1 MLLASVITEVVLASL
16 VLIPLMLYRLKTQR
30 WNRLTLDYPIN
41 SNQEKLTIL
50 LPIWNE
56 SLVIDKKLSDLK
68 RNYPFETSLLVIDSA
83 SNDDSV
89 VKVNDWFS
97 RNEGTFST
105 TQLIVM
111 PERLGKTSAVK
122 LALETL
128 AEQNYQGLVLMT
140 DADAL
145 IDKGSIIR
153 LHGWF
158 ADSSIGAVGSSA
170 RRKTSLNGEIEYRE
184 LFEQLRQGESKIDST
199 PFLEGSC
206 MMWRHGSFSPSKLN
220 TAANA
225 DDAQITA
232 LIRFAGLRTI
242 FDSEAKFTDFAPS
255 TIDGQRRQKI
265 RRAQGL
271 QTILM
276 TLPKQ
281 NKLVKSGK
289 YSMIFRYQRYL
300 YLTAPMML
308 FFAGISAIIRWTYVS
323 LSGMPVGQEALFHA
337 GLGFLELFVLVAWL
351 TNRNGIKLPFINTIG
366 IVFTGFEY
374 LLISR
379 IRILL
384 GRQSNRWDQHTDTR
398 ELMSRN

>member
-16 VLIPLMLYRLKTQR
+16 VLIPLALYRLKTQR
-30 WNRLTLDYPIN
+30 WNRLTLDYPTKPI
-41 SNQEKLTIL
+41 QEKLTIL

-56 SLVIDKKLSDLK
+56 SLVIDKKLSNLK
-68 RNYPFETSLLVIDSA
+68 RDYPFETSLLIIDSA
-83 SNDDSV
+83 SDDDSIT
-89 VKVNDWFS
+89 KVQDWLS

-128 AEQNYQGLVLMT
+128 VEQNYQGLVLMT

-145 IDKGSIIR
+145 IDEGTIIR

-158 ADSSIGAVGSSA
+158 ADPSIGAVGSSA
-170 RRKTSLNGEIEYRE
+170 RRKTSLSGEVEYRK

-206 MMWRHGSFSPSKLN
+206 MMWRHGSFSLSKLN
-220 TAANA
+220 TSSNA

-242 FDSEAKFTDFAPS
+242 FDSEAKFSDFAPS

-271 QTILM
+271 QTMLM
-276 TLPKQ
+276 TVPKH

-289 YSMIFRYQRYL
+289 YSMIFRYQRYFH
-300 YLTAPMML
+300 LTAPLLL
-308 FFAGISAIIRWTYVS
+308 FFAGVSAIIRWTYVGV
-323 LSGMPVGQEALFHA
+323 SGMPIGQEALFHA
-337 GLGFLELFVLVAWL
+337 GLGFLELSVLVAWL
-351 TNRNGIKLPFINTIG
+351 TNRNGIRLPFVSTIG
-366 IVFTGFEY
+366 TLVTGFEY

-379 IRILL
+379 VRILL

-398 ELMSRN
+398 ELMSGN

>member
-1 MLLASVITEVVLASL
+1 MLLATVITEVVLASL

-83 SNDDSV
+83 SDDDSV

-128 AEQNYQGLVLMT
+128 AEQNFQGLVLMT

-145 IDKGSIIR
+145 IDEGAIIR

-271 QTILM
+271 QTMLM
-276 TLPKQ
+276 TIPKQ

-300 YLTAPMML
+300 HLTAPMML
-308 FFAGISAIIRWTYVS
+308 FFAGISAVIRWTYVS
-323 LSGMPVGQEALFHA
+323 LTGMPIGQEALFHA
-337 GLGFLELFVLVAWL
+337 GLGFLELSVLVAWL

-366 IVFTGFEY
+366 TVFTDFEY

-398 ELMSRN
+398 DLMSGN

>member
-1 MLLASVITEVVLASL
+1 MLLATVITEVVLASL
-16 VLIPLMLYRLKTQR
+16 LLIPLMLYRLKTQR

-145 IDKGSIIR
+145 IDEGAIIR

-170 RRKTSLNGEIEYRE
+170 RRKTSLNGETEYRE

-300 YLTAPMML
+300 HLTAPVML
-308 FFAGISAIIRWTYVS
+308 FFAGISAVIRWTYVS
-323 LSGMPVGQEALFHA
+323 LSGMPIGQEALFHA
-337 GLGFLELFVLVAWL
+337 GLGFLELSVLVAWL

-366 IVFTGFEY
+366 TVFTGFEY
-374 LLISR
+374 LLIAR
-379 IRILL
+379 IRISL

-398 ELMSRN
+398 ELMSGN

>member
-170 RRKTSLNGEIEYRE
+170 RRKTSLNGETEYRE

-220 TAANA
+220 TSSNA

-366 IVFTGFEY
+366 TVFTGFEY
-374 LLISR
+374 LFISR
-379 IRILL
+379 IGILL
-384 GRQSNRWDQHTDTR
+384 GRHSNRWDQHTDTR

>member
-1 MLLASVITEVVLASL
+1 MLLATVITEVVLASL

-30 WNRLTLDYPIN
+30 WNRLTLDYPTN
-41 SNQEKLTIL
+41 SHQEKLTIL

-68 RNYPFETSLLVIDSA
+68 RDYPFETSLLVIDSA
-83 SNDDSV
+83 SDDDSV

-105 TQLIVM
+105 TQLIAM

-145 IDKGSIIR
+145 IDDGAIIR

-206 MMWRHGSFSPSKLN
+206 MMWRHGSFSPSRLN
-220 TAANA
+220 TASNA

-271 QTILM
+271 QKMLM
-276 TLPKQ
+276 TIPKQ

-300 YLTAPMML
+300 HLTAPMML
-308 FFAGISAIIRWTYVS
+308 FFAGISAVIRWTYVS
-323 LSGMPVGQEALFHA
+323 VSGMPVGHEALFHA
-337 GLGFLELFVLVAWL
+337 GLGFLELTVLVAWL
-351 TNRNGIKLPFINTIG
+351 TNRNGIKLPFVNIIG
-366 IVFTGFEY
+366 TVFTGFEY
-374 LLISR
+374 LFISR

-398 ELMSRN
+398 ELMSGN

>member
-1 MLLASVITEVVLASL
+1 MLLATVITEVVLASL

-83 SNDDSV
+83 SDDDSV

-145 IDKGSIIR
+145 IDEGAIIR
-153 LHGWF
+153 LHGGF

-220 TAANA
+220 TSSNA

-232 LIRFAGLRTI
+232 LIRFAGLRSL
-242 FDSEAKFTDFAPS
+242 FDSVAKFTDFAPS

-271 QTILM
+271 QTMLM

-300 YLTAPMML
+300 YLIAPMMI

-337 GLGFLELFVLVAWL
+337 GLGFLELSVLVAWL

>member
-83 SNDDSV
+83 SDDDSV

-145 IDKGSIIR
+145 IDEGSIIR

-158 ADSSIGAVGSSA
+158 ADSTIGAVGSSA

-206 MMWRHGSFSPSKLN
+206 MMWRHGSFSSSKLN

-366 IVFTGFEY
+366 TVFTGFEY
-374 LLISR
+374 LFISR
-379 IRILL
+379 IGILL
-384 GRQSNRWDQHTDTR
+384 GRHSNRWDQHTDTR

>member
-1 MLLASVITEVVLASL
+1 MLLATVITEVVLASL
-16 VLIPLMLYRLKTQR
+16 VLLPLVLYRLKTQR
-30 WNRLTLDYPIN
+30 WNRLTLDYPTN
-41 SNQEKLTIL
+41 SHQEKLTIL

-68 RNYPFETSLLVIDSA
+68 RDYPFETSLLVIDSA
-83 SNDDSV
+83 SDDDSV
-89 VKVNDWFS
+89 TKVNDWFS
-97 RNEGTFST
+97 KNEGTFST
-105 TQLIVM
+105 TQLIAM

-128 AEQNYQGLVLMT
+128 VEQNYQGLVLMT

-145 IDKGSIIR
+145 IDDGAIIR
-153 LHGWF
+153 LYGWF

-170 RRKTSLNGEIEYRE
+170 RRKTSLSGEMEYRE

-220 TAANA
+220 TASNA
-225 DDAQITA
+225 DDAQITS

-242 FDSEAKFTDFAPS
+242 FDPEAKFTDFAPS

-271 QTILM
+271 QTMLM
-276 TLPKQ
+276 TIPKQ
-281 NKLVKSGK
+281 NKLVNSGK
-289 YSMIFRYQRYL
+289 FTAIIRYQEYL
-300 YLTAPMML
+300 HLTAPL
-308 FFAGISAIIRWTYVS
+308 LIFSAGMSAIIRWTYVS
-323 LSGMPVGQEALFHA
+323 IIGMPVGQEALFHA
-337 GLGFLELFVLVAWL
+337 GLGFLELTVLVAWL
-351 TNRNGIKLPFINTIG
+351 TNRNGIKLPLLNTIG
-366 IVFTGFEY
+366 TVFTGFEY
-374 LLISR
+374 LFISR
-379 IRILL
+379 VRILFR
-384 GRQSNRWDQHTDTR
+384 RQSNRWDQHSDTR

>member
-1 MLLASVITEVVLASL
+1 MLLATVITEVVLASL

-83 SNDDSV
+83 SDDDSV

-170 RRKTSLNGEIEYRE
+170 RRKTSLNGETEYRE

-271 QTILM
+271 QTMLM

>member
-1 MLLASVITEVVLASL
+1 MLLATVITEVVLASL

-145 IDKGSIIR
+145 IDEGAIIR

-170 RRKTSLNGEIEYRE
+170 RRKTSLNGETEYRE

-323 LSGMPVGQEALFHA
+323 LSGMPIGQEALFHA
-337 GLGFLELFVLVAWL
+337 GLGFLELSVLVAWL

-366 IVFTGFEY
+366 TVFTGFEY
-374 LLISR
+374 LLIAR
-379 IRILL
+379 IRISL

-398 ELMSRN
+398 ELMSGN

>member
-1 MLLASVITEVVLASL
+1 MLLATVITEVVLASL

-68 RNYPFETSLLVIDSA
+68 RNYPFETSLLIIDSA
-83 SNDDSV
+83 SDDDSV

-97 RNEGTFST
+97 RNQSTFST

-122 LALETL
+122 LALEAL

-145 IDKGSIIR
+145 IDDGAIIR

-170 RRKTSLNGEIEYRE
+170 RRKTSLSGEVEYRE
-184 LFEQLRQGESKIDST
+184 LFEELRQGESKIDST

-271 QTILM
+271 QTMLM
-276 TLPKQ
+276 TIPKQ

-289 YSMIFRYQRYL
+289 YSTIFRYQRYL
-300 YLTAPMML
+300 HLTAPIML
-308 FFAGISAIIRWTYVS
+308 FFAGISAVIRWTYVS
-323 LSGMPVGQEALFHA
+323 LSGMPIGQEALFHA
-337 GLGFLELFVLVAWL
+337 GLGFLELSVLVAWL

-398 ELMSRN
+398 DLMSGN

>member
-1 MLLASVITEVVLASL
+1 MLLATVITEVVLASL
-16 VLIPLMLYRLKTQR
+16 VLLPLVLYRLKTQR
-30 WNRLTLDYPIN
+30 WNRLTLDYPTN
-41 SNQEKLTIL
+41 SHQEKLTIL

-68 RNYPFETSLLVIDSA
+68 RDYPFETSLLVIDSA
-83 SNDDSV
+83 SDDDSV

-105 TQLIVM
+105 TQLIAM

-122 LALETL
+122 LALEAL

-145 IDKGSIIR
+145 IDEGAIIR

-184 LFEQLRQGESKIDST
+184 LFERLRQGESKIDST

-271 QTILM
+271 QTMLM
-276 TLPKQ
+276 TIPKQ
-281 NKLVKSGK
+281 NQLVNSGR

-300 YLTAPMML
+300 HLTAPMML

-323 LSGMPVGQEALFHA
+323 FSGMPIGQEALFHA
-337 GLGFLELFVLVAWL
+337 GLGFLELSVLVAWL

-366 IVFTGFEY
+366 TVFTGFEY

-384 GRQSNRWDQHTDTR
+384 GRQSYRWDQHTDAR
-398 ELMSRN
+398 ELMSAN

>member
-1 MLLASVITEVVLASL
+1 MLLATVITEVVLASL
-16 VLIPLMLYRLKTQR
+16 VLLPLVLYRLKTQR
-30 WNRLTLDYPIN
+30 WNRLTLDYPTN
-41 SNQEKLTIL
+41 SHQEKLTIL

-68 RNYPFETSLLVIDSA
+68 RDYPFETSLLVIDSA
-83 SNDDSV
+83 SDDDSV
-89 VKVNDWFS
+89 TKVNDWFS

-105 TQLIVM
+105 TQLIAM

-128 AEQNYQGLVLMT
+128 VEQNYQGLVLMT

-145 IDKGSIIR
+145 IDDGAIIR

-170 RRKTSLNGEIEYRE
+170 RRKTSLSGEMEYRE

-206 MMWRHGSFSPSKLN
+206 MMWRHGSFSPSRLN
-220 TAANA
+220 TASNA
-225 DDAQITA
+225 DDAQVTA

-242 FDSEAKFTDFAPS
+242 FDSEAKFTDFAPT

-271 QTILM
+271 QTMLM
-276 TLPKQ
+276 TIPKQ
-281 NKLVKSGK
+281 NKLVNSGK
-289 YSMIFRYQRYL
+289 FTAIIRYQKYL
-300 YLTAPMML
+300 HLTAPL
-308 FFAGISAIIRWTYVS
+308 VIFFAGMSAIIRWTYVS
-323 LSGMPVGQEALFHA
+323 ISGMPVGQEALFHA
-337 GLGFLELFVLVAWL
+337 GLGFLELTVLVAWL
-351 TNRNGIKLPFINTIG
+351 TNRNGIKLPLLNTIG
-366 IVFTGFEY
+366 TVFTGFEY
-374 LLISR
+374 LFISR
-379 IRILL
+379 VRILFR
-384 GRQSNRWDQHTDTR
+384 RQSNRWDQHSDTR

>member
-1 MLLASVITEVVLASL
+1 MLLATVITEVVLASL

-83 SNDDSV
+83 SDDDSV

-97 RNEGTFST
+97 RNQSTFST

-122 LALETL
+122 LALEAL

-145 IDKGSIIR
+145 IDEGAIIR

-271 QTILM
+271 QTMLM
-276 TLPKQ
+276 TIPKQ

-289 YSMIFRYQRYL
+289 YSMIFRYQKYL
-300 YLTAPMML
+300 HLTAPMML
-308 FFAGISAIIRWTYVS
+308 FFAGISAVIRWTYVS
-323 LSGMPVGQEALFHA
+323 LTGMPIGQEALFHA
-337 GLGFLELFVLVAWL
+337 GLGFLELSVLVAWL

-366 IVFTGFEY
+366 TVFTGFEY

-398 ELMSRN
+398 ELMSGN

>member
-1 MLLASVITEVVLASL
+1 MLLATVITEVVLASL
-16 VLIPLMLYRLKTQR
+16 VLLPLVLYRLKTQR
-30 WNRLTLDYPIN
+30 WNRLTLDYPTN
-41 SNQEKLTIL
+41 SHQEKLTIL

-68 RNYPFETSLLVIDSA
+68 RDYPFETSLLVIDSA
-83 SNDDSV
+83 SDDDSV
-89 VKVNDWFS
+89 TKVNDWFS

-105 TQLIVM
+105 TQLIAM

-128 AEQNYQGLVLMT
+128 VEQNYQGLVLMT

-145 IDKGSIIR
+145 IDDGAIIR

-170 RRKTSLNGEIEYRE
+170 RRKTSLSGEMEYRE

-206 MMWRHGSFSPSKLN
+206 MMWRHGSFSPSRLN
-220 TAANA
+220 TASNA

-242 FDSEAKFTDFAPS
+242 FDSEAKFTDFAPT

-271 QTILM
+271 QTMLM
-276 TLPKQ
+276 TIPKQ
-281 NKLVKSGK
+281 NKLVNSGK
-289 YSMIFRYQRYL
+289 FTAIIRYQKYL
-300 YLTAPMML
+300 HLTAPL
-308 FFAGISAIIRWTYVS
+308 VIFFAGMSAIIRWTYVS
-323 LSGMPVGQEALFHA
+323 ISGMPVGQEALFHA
-337 GLGFLELFVLVAWL
+337 GLGFLELTVLVAWL
-351 TNRNGIKLPFINTIG
+351 TNRNGIKLPLLNTIG
-366 IVFTGFEY
+366 TVFTGFEY
-374 LLISR
+374 LFISR
-379 IRILL
+379 VRILFR
-384 GRQSNRWDQHTDTR
+384 RQSNRWDQHSDTR

>member
-16 VLIPLMLYRLKTQR
+16 VLVPLVLYRLKTQR
-30 WNRLTLDYPIN
+30 WNRLTLDYPTN
-41 SNQEKLTIL
+41 PNQEKLTIL

-56 SLVIDKKLSDLK
+56 SLVIEKKLSDLN
-68 RNYPFETSLLVIDSA
+68 REYPFETSLLVIDSA
-83 SNDDSV
+83 SDDDSLTK
-89 VKVNDWFS
+89 VKQWIAQ
-97 RNEGTFST
+97 NEGAFSS
-105 TQLIVM
+105 TQLIAM

-122 LALETL
+122 QALDCLT
-128 AEQNYQGLVLMT
+128 EQNYQGLVLMT

-145 IDKGSIIR
+145 IDEGAIIR

-170 RRKTSLNGEIEYRE
+170 RRKTSLSGEVEYRE
-184 LFEQLRQGESKIDST
+184 LFEQLRQAESKIDST

-206 MMWRHGSFSPSKLN
+206 MMWRHGSFNPNKLN
-220 TAANA
+220 TASNA

-242 FDSEAKFTDFAPS
+242 FDSQAKFTDFAPS

-271 QTILM
+271 QTMLM
-276 TLPKQ
+276 TVPKH
-281 NKLVKSGK
+281 NKLVNSGK

-300 YLTAPMML
+300 HLTAPFLL

-323 LSGMPVGQEALFHA
+323 VSGIPVGQEALFHA
-337 GLGFLELFVLVAWL
+337 GLGFLELVILVAWL
-351 TNRNGIKLPFINTIG
+351 TNRNGIKLPFVNTIG
-366 IVFTGFEY
+366 TVFTGFEY

-379 IRILL
+379 VRILL

-398 ELMSRN
+398 QLMSRN

>member
-1 MLLASVITEVVLASL
+1 MLLATVITEVVLASL

-30 WNRLTLDYPIN
+30 WNRLTLDYPTN
-41 SNQEKLTIL
+41 SHQEKLTIL

-68 RNYPFETSLLVIDSA
+68 RDYPFETSLLVIDSA
-83 SNDDSV
+83 SDDDSV
-89 VKVNDWFS
+89 VKVNDW
-97 RNEGTFST
+97 
-105 TQLIVM
+105 
-111 PERLGKTSAVK
+111 SAVK

-145 IDKGSIIR
+145 IDDGAIIR

-206 MMWRHGSFSPSKLN
+206 MMWRHGSFSPSRLN
-220 TAANA
+220 TASNA

-271 QTILM
+271 QKMLM
-276 TLPKQ
+276 TIPKQ

-289 YSMIFRYQRYL
+289 YSMIFSYQRYL
-300 YLTAPMML
+300 HLTAPLLL
-308 FFAGISAIIRWTYVS
+308 FLAGISAIIRWTYVS
-323 LSGMPVGQEALFHA
+323 FSGIPIGQDALFHA
-337 GLGFLELFVLVAWL
+337 GLGFLELIILVAWL
-351 TNRNGIKLPFINTIG
+351 TNRNGIKLPLVNTIG
-366 IVFTGFEY
+366 TVVTGFEY
-374 LLISR
+374 LFISR

-398 ELMSRN
+398 ELMSGN

>member
-41 SNQEKLTIL
+41 SNHEKLTIL

-83 SNDDSV
+83 SDDDSV

-122 LALETL
+122 LASETL
-128 AEQNYQGLVLMT
+128 AEQNFQGLVLMT

-145 IDKGSIIR
+145 IDEGAIIR

-170 RRKTSLNGEIEYRE
+170 RRKTSLNGEIEYRA

-271 QTILM
+271 QTMLM
-276 TLPKQ
+276 TIPKQ

-300 YLTAPMML
+300 HLTAPLVL
-308 FFAGISAIIRWTYVS
+308 FFAGISAVIRWTYVS

-337 GLGFLELFVLVAWL
+337 GLGFLELSVLVAWL
-351 TNRNGIKLPFINTIG
+351 TSRNGIKLPFINTIG
-366 IVFTGFEY
+366 TLFTGFEY

-398 ELMSRN
+398 DLMSGN

>member
-1 MLLASVITEVVLASL
+1 MLLATVITEVVLASL

-83 SNDDSV
+83 SDDDSV

-128 AEQNYQGLVLMT
+128 AEQNFQGLVLMT

-145 IDKGSIIR
+145 IDEGAIIR

-271 QTILM
+271 QTMLM
-276 TLPKQ
+276 TIPKQ

-300 YLTAPMML
+300 HLTAPMML
-308 FFAGISAIIRWTYVS
+308 FFAGISAVIRWTYVS
-323 LSGMPVGQEALFHA
+323 LTGMPIGQEALFHA
-337 GLGFLELFVLVAWL
+337 GLGFLELSVLVAWL

-366 IVFTGFEY
+366 TVFTGFEY

-398 ELMSRN
+398 DLMSGN

>member
-16 VLIPLMLYRLKTQR
+16 VLIPLALYRLKTQR
-30 WNRLTLDYPIN
+30 WNRLTLDYPTKPH
-41 SNQEKLTIL
+41 QEKLTIL

-56 SLVIDKKLSDLK
+56 SLIIDKKLSNLK
-68 RNYPFETSLLVIDSA
+68 RDYPFETSLLIIDSA
-83 SNDDSV
+83 SDDDSIT
-89 VKVNDWFS
+89 KVQDWLS

-128 AEQNYQGLVLMT
+128 VEQNYQGLVLMT

-145 IDKGSIIR
+145 IDEGTIIR

-158 ADSSIGAVGSSA
+158 ADPSIGAVGSSA
-170 RRKTSLNGEIEYRE
+170 RRKTSLSGEVEYRK

-206 MMWRHGSFSPSKLN
+206 MMWRHGSFSLSKLN
-220 TAANA
+220 TFSNA

-242 FDSEAKFTDFAPS
+242 FDSEAKFSDFAPS

-271 QTILM
+271 QTMLM
-276 TLPKQ
+276 TVPKH

-289 YSMIFRYQRYL
+289 YSMIFRYQRYFH
-300 YLTAPMML
+300 LTAPLLL
-308 FFAGISAIIRWTYVS
+308 FFAGVSAIIRWTYVS
-323 LSGMPVGQEALFHA
+323 VSGMPIGQEALFHA
-337 GLGFLELFVLVAWL
+337 GLGFLELSVLVAWL
-351 TNRNGIKLPFINTIG
+351 TNRNGIRLPFVNTIG
-366 IVFTGFEY
+366 TLVTGFEY

-379 IRILL
+379 VRILL

-398 ELMSRN
+398 ELMSGN

>member
-1 MLLASVITEVVLASL
+1 MLLATVITEVVLASL

-83 SNDDSV
+83 SDDDSV

-122 LALETL
+122 QALETL
-128 AEQNYQGLVLMT
+128 AGQNYQGLVLMT

-145 IDKGSIIR
+145 IDDGAIIR

-158 ADSSIGAVGSSA
+158 ANSSIGAVGSSA
-170 RRKTSLNGEIEYRE
+170 RRKTSLSGEMEYRE

-271 QTILM
+271 QTMLM
-276 TLPKQ
+276 TIPKQ
-281 NKLVKSGK
+281 NELVKSGK

-300 YLTAPMML
+300 HLTAPLML

-337 GLGFLELFVLVAWL
+337 GLGFLELSVLVAWL
-351 TNRNGIKLPFINTIG
+351 TNRNCIKLPFINTIG
-366 IVFTGFEY
+366 TVFTGFEY

-398 ELMSRN
+398 ELMSGN

>member
-1 MLLASVITEVVLASL
+1 MLLATVITEVVLASL

-83 SNDDSV
+83 SDDDSV

-271 QTILM
+271 QTMLM

-366 IVFTGFEY
+366 TVFTGFEY

>member
-1 MLLASVITEVVLASL
+1 MLLATVITEVVLASL

-83 SNDDSV
+83 SDDDSV

-97 RNEGTFST
+97 RNQSTFST

-122 LALETL
+122 LALEAL

-145 IDKGSIIR
+145 IDEGAIIR

-271 QTILM
+271 QTMLM
-276 TLPKQ
+276 TIPKQ
-281 NKLVKSGK
+281 NKLVNSGK
-289 YSMIFRYQRYL
+289 FSSIIRYQKYL
-300 YLTAPMML
+300 HLTAPL
-308 FFAGISAIIRWTYVS
+308 LIFSAGISAVIRWTYVS
-323 LSGMPVGQEALFHA
+323 ISGMPVGQEALFHA
-337 GLGFLELFVLVAWL
+337 GLGFLELTVLVAWL
-351 TNRNGIKLPFINTIG
+351 TNRNGIKLPFINTLG
-366 IVFTGFEY
+366 TVFTGFEY
-374 LLISR
+374 LFISR
-379 IRILL
+379 ARIIL
-384 GRQSNRWDQHTDTR
+384 GHQSNRWDQHSDTR
-398 ELMSRN
+398 ELMSEN

>member
-1 MLLASVITEVVLASL
+1 MLLASVITEVTLASL
-16 VLIPLMLYRLKTQR
+16 VLIPLVMYRLKTQR
-30 WNRLTLDYPIN
+30 WNRLTLDYPTNPI
-41 SNQEKLTIL
+41 QEKLTIL

-56 SLVIDKKLSDLK
+56 SLVIEKKLSDLN
-68 RNYPFETSLLVIDSA
+68 REYPFETSLLVIDSA
-83 SNDDSV
+83 SDDDSLTK
-89 VKVNDWFS
+89 VKQWIAQ
-97 RNEGTFST
+97 NEGTFFST
-105 TQLIVM
+105 QIIAM

-122 LALETL
+122 QALEAL

-145 IDKGSIIR
+145 IDEGTIPR

-170 RRKTSLNGEIEYRE
+170 RRKTSLSGEVEYRE

-206 MMWRHGSFSPSKLN
+206 MMWRHGSFNPNKLN
-220 TAANA
+220 TASNA

-242 FDSEAKFTDFAPS
+242 FDSQAKFTDFAPS

-271 QTILM
+271 QTMLM
-276 TLPKQ
+276 TVPKH
-281 NKLVKSGK
+281 NKLVNSGK

-300 YLTAPMML
+300 HLTAPFLL

-323 LSGMPVGQEALFHA
+323 VSGIPVGQEALFHA
-337 GLGFLELFVLVAWL
+337 GLGFLELVILVAWL
-351 TNRNGIKLPFINTIG
+351 TNRNGIKLPFVNTIG
-366 IVFTGFEY
+366 TVFTGFEY

-379 IRILL
+379 VRILL
-384 GRQSNRWDQHTDTR
+384 GRQSNRWDQHTDAR

>member
-16 VLIPLMLYRLKTQR
+16 VLVPLVLYRLKTQR
-30 WNRLTLDYPIN
+30 WNRLTLDYPTDPV
-41 SNQEKLTIL
+41 QEKLTIL

-56 SLVIDKKLSDLK
+56 SLVIEKKLSDLN
-68 RNYPFETSLLVIDSA
+68 REYPFETSLLVIDSA
-83 SNDDSV
+83 SDDDSLTK
-89 VKVNDWFS
+89 VKQWIAQ
-97 RNEGTFST
+97 NEDTFFST
-105 TQLIVM
+105 QIIAM

-122 LALETL
+122 QALEVL

-145 IDKGSIIR
+145 IDEGTITR

-170 RRKTSLNGEIEYRE
+170 KRKTSLSGEVEYRA
-184 LFEQLRQGESKIDST
+184 LFEQLRQAESKIDST

-220 TAANA
+220 TTSNA

-242 FDSEAKFTDFAPS
+242 FDSQAKFTDFAPS

-271 QTILM
+271 QTMLM
-276 TLPKQ
+276 TVPKH
-281 NKLVKSGK
+281 NKLVNSGK

-300 YLTAPMML
+300 HLTAPFLL

-323 LSGMPVGQEALFHA
+323 VSGIPVGQEALFHA
-337 GLGFLELFVLVAWL
+337 GLGFLELVILVAWL
-351 TNRNGIKLPFINTIG
+351 TNRNGIKLPFVNTIG
-366 IVFTGFEY
+366 TVFTGFEY

-379 IRILL
+379 VRILI

-398 ELMSRN
+398 QLMSRK

>member
-1 MLLASVITEVVLASL
+1 MLSASVIAEVVLASL
-16 VLIPLMLYRLKTQR
+16 VLLPLVLYRLKTQR
-30 WNRLTLDYPIN
+30 WNRLTLDYPSN
-41 SNQEKLTIL
+41 SHHEKLTIL

-68 RNYPFETSLLVIDSA
+68 RNYPFEISLLVIDSA
-83 SNDDSV
+83 SDDDSV

-97 RNEGTFST
+97 RNESTFST

-111 PERLGKTSAVK
+111 PERSGKTSAVK

-145 IDKGSIIR
+145 IDEGAIIR

-206 MMWRHGSFSPSKLN
+206 MMWRHGSFIPSKLN

-271 QTILM
+271 QTMLM
-276 TLPKQ
+276 TIPKQ

-289 YSMIFRYQRYL
+289 YSMIFRYQRYFH
-300 YLTAPMML
+300 LTAPLML

-323 LSGMPVGQEALFHA
+323 VSGMPIGQEALFHA
-337 GLGFLELFVLVAWL
+337 GIGFLELLVLVAWL

-366 IVFTGFEY
+366 TVFTGFEY

-398 ELMSRN
+398 ELMSGN